1 MKKRDAK
8 KKPVDGDKAEKTEKA
23 KTNDTEVKL
32 EADNET
38 DKKKTTKKS
47 AETSKETDENVKTE
61 PADGTDGDN
70 IAETD
75 EMPVDKL
82 SDAEDDDESKKKGDD
97 KENRKK
103 FVRLF
108 CMHCRIESATFKV
121 RSI

>member
-1 MKKRDAK
+1 M
-8 KKPVDGDKAEKTEKA
+8 
-23 KTNDTEVKL
+23 KL

-47 AETSKETDENVKTE
+47 TENSKETDENVKTE

-121 RSI
+121 R

>member
-47 AETSKETDENVKTE
+47 AENSKETDENVKTE

-75 EMPVDKL
+75 EIPVDKL

-121 RSI
+121 RPT

>member
-1 MKKRDAK
+1 M
-8 KKPVDGDKAEKTEKA
+8 
-23 KTNDTEVKL
+23 KL

-47 AETSKETDENVKTE
+47 TENSKETDENVKTE
-61 PADGTDGDN
+61 PADEIDGDN

-75 EMPVDKL
+75 EMPVDKS

-97 KENRKK
+97 KEKRKK

-108 CMHCRIESATFKV
+108 CMHCRMECASFKV